1 MKILLINDHVHFGGG
16 GDAVLNLEKQYLQDL
31 GHQVYVYSWGA
42 TEESNESYAIC
53 KEPKNR
59 ILSKCIK
66 FFGARKLTMHFK
78 KYLDLIK
85 PDIIHIH
92 LVSKYPL
99 VVYPFL
105 KGYKVVQTLHGPNLF
120 CATSWGCLKR
130 NSGACQM
137 GIGFKCYFNGCC
149 SLFDT
154 ICYKLLSVR
163 LKKSLREN
171 VTYFHCPS
179 RNIYNTAFNLGYRNL
194 VYLPLGIDANFEK
207 DYSKELVSNPKQKII
222 LFIGA
227 MSEVKG
233 VDFLYEAYKKVY
245 LQYINCKLVF
255 VGGGV
260 KCKYLSDKIKKDG
273 LDKCVEVLGKIDHDK
288 VINLYK
294 DSYLFVVP
302 SIWQEQFG
310 LVGPE
315 ALSMK
320 LPVVGSNIGGIP
332 EWLHHNEWGYLVAPR
347 DIDALADRILFLLN
361 NEDIAKEMGE
371 RGRRFVL
378 QEYST
383 DKYLRSLLNLL
394 ESVFNEK
401 DVFNCY

>member
-42 TEESNESYAIC
+42 KEYSDANYIIC
-53 KEPKNR
+53 KEPQNR

-66 FFGARKLTMHFK
+66 FLGSRKLAMHFRK
-78 KYLDLIK
+78 CLDLVK

-99 VVYPFL
+99 VIYPFL
-105 KGYKVVQTLHGPNLF
+105 KGYKVLQTLHGPNLF
-120 CATSWGCLKR
+120 CATSWGCLKK

-149 SLFDT
+149 SFFDT
-154 ICYKLLSVR
+154 ICYKILSLR
-163 LKKSLREN
+163 LNKNLKKN
-171 VTYFHCPS
+171 ITFFHCPS

-194 VYLPLGIDANFEK
+194 VYLPLGIDASFEK
-207 DYSKELVSNPKQKII
+207 DYLRKSISKQKII
-222 LFIGA
+222 LFVGA
-227 MSEVKG
+227 MNEVKG
-233 VDFLYEAYKKVY
+233 VDFLYNAFKKVL
-245 LQYINCKLVF
+245 LQYPNSKLVF

-260 KCKYLSDKIKKDG
+260 KCDFL
-273 LDKCVEVLGKIDHDK
+273 LDKVKTDRLTGYVEVLGKIDHDK

-347 DIDALADRILFLLN
+347 DIDALADRILFLLR
-361 NEDIAKEMGE
+361 NEEIAKEMGE

-383 DKYLRSLLNLL
+383 DKYLESLLNLL

-401 DVFNCY
+401 DIFNCY